1 MQGFI
6 RAANADKFG
15 ECVSQ
20 PAVQN
25 YFDTTTPPRGQPAAS
40 AGPEPGKTPKISV
53 IITNYNYAGFLG
65 EAIESV
71 LAQTH
76 DRVECIVVD
85 DGSTDA
91 SRDVIAAY
99 PQVKALFQA
108 NSRQANAARAGLRL
122 ATGSVVI
129 FLDSDDYLH
138 PEACSTIA
146 AQWRD
151 DMSALFYRLQ
161 IIEGHTPTNRTW
173 PDKPFLR
180 GGERAFVLKF
190 GFIPSAPTSGNA
202 FSRAHVERVFAMA
215 QGLDQNSFDMALTN
229 AAPFTGRVAT
239 TEQALGSYRIH
250 ASNLTSYGKRQS
262 LRSVKLGLYYAFHAQ
277 QTARVLARA
286 SGTALPAWDW
296 LSGPYNL
303 KNHLLTR
310 GFESP
315 GLALPPRGALACALE
330 AARQFAAWR
339 GLPLTRRAANICSVM
354 LFALLPRPLRR
365 RISERVYAI
374 DFGN

>member
-1 MQGFI
+1 M
-6 RAANADKFG
+6 
-15 ECVSQ
+15 SQ
-20 PAVQN
+20 PAVKDQ
-25 YFDTTTPPRGQPAAS
+25 FAEHRPREAAAQDSRAGS
-40 AGPEPGKTPKISV
+40 AFKISV
-53 IITNYNYAGFLG
+53 IITNYNYANYLR

-71 LAQTH
+71 LAQTY
-76 DRVECIVVD
+76 DQVECIVVD
-85 DGSTDA
+85 DGSTDT

-122 ATGSVVI
+122 ATGSIII
-129 FLDSDDYLH
+129 FLDSDDFLH
-138 PEACSTIA
+138 PDACSSVA
-146 AQWRD
+146 SLWQD
-151 DMSALFYRLQ
+151 NMSALFYRLH
-161 IIEGHTPTNRTW
+161 IVEERNATSRTW

-180 GGERAFVLKF
+180 GGEREFVLKF

-229 AAPFTGRVAT
+229 TAPFTGRVAT

-250 ASNLTSYGKRQS
+250 ANNLTSYSKRQS
-262 LRSVKLGLYYAFHAQ
+262 LRSVKLGLYYAYHAQ

-286 SGTALPAWDW
+286 DGTELPAWDF

-315 GLALPPRGALACALE
+315 GLALPQRGALACALE
-330 AARQFAAWR
+330 AAKQFAAWR